1 MPLDSSVP
9 QETSLV
15 ARQIAG
21 RSLPPDS
28 PLWKT
33 LFPSDQLRIEGR
45 VPVGNSVK
53 YLMGMRLNAA
63 KELYAAVFVPT
74 SQEQEQDFKVFCDFL
89 ISKKCV
95 YFSASLLIALLIYF

>member
-21 RSLPPDS
+21 RPLPPDS

-63 KELYAAVFVPT
+63 KELYAAAFVPT

-95 YFSASLLIALLIYF
+95 YFPI

>member
-15 ARQIAG
+15 ARQVAG
-21 RSLPPDS
+21 KPLTPDS

-45 VPVGNSVK
+45 VPVENSVK
-53 YLMGMRLNAA
+53 YLVQMRLNAA
-63 KELYAAVFVPT
+63 KELYAAVFVPA
-74 SQEQEQDFKVFCDFL
+74 SLAHEEDFKIFSNFL
-89 ISKKCV
+89 ISKRSV
-95 YFSASLLIALLIYF
+95 FSILG